1 MDHHLFP
8 LKRISPE
15 ALSGIL
21 AVALLAAAI
30 ALVAV
35 HPSEAAVTA
44 TVALLVAV
52 SVISLL
58 TARGYRFKNV
68 GFGNHGLTL
77 EMAELKRDLDML
89 GVAITGLRTVPERLH
104 LEALAGPG
112 EAIVEFRETL
122 IEELD
127 RLENMENIESTDQHD
142 PPRRIRDF
150 LWAGPGQEWQQNG
163 NQDTFFN
170 LKDYARIRPAG
181 EKYLAAYQQYQQH

>member
-1 MDHHLFP
+1 MAHHLFP
-8 LKRISPE
+8 LRRISPE
-15 ALSGIL
+15 TLSGIL
-21 AVALLAAAI
+21 AVALLAAAV

-35 HPSEAAVTA
+35 HPSEAAITA

-68 GFGNHGLTL
+68 GLSNHGLTV

-89 GVAITGLRTVPERLH
+89 GVAVTGLRTVPERLH

-122 IEELD
+122 VDELD
-127 RLENMENIESTDQHD
+127 RLENMENIESTDQSD
-142 PPRRIRDF
+142 PRRRIRDS
-150 LWAGPGQEWQQNG
+150 LWAGPGQEWLRHG
-163 NQDTFFN
+163 KQDTFFD

-181 EKYLAAYQQYQQH
+181 EKYLAAYRQYQH